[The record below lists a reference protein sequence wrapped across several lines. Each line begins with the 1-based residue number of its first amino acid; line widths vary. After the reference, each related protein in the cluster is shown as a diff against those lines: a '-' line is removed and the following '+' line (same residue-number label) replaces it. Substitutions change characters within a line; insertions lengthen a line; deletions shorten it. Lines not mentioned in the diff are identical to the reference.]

1 MMRSLVC
8 SSLTLVGMS
17 AALAP
22 VVAHA
27 QAAAPA
33 GYAPA
38 ATNGVMMMGM
48 DGKPV
53 AVQPVM
59 AVQPAPASAPAPHT
73 HKFRTMCANCMKKQ
87 QAVPVERIIACA
99 HSKNGVC
106 PTCQALLAMPG
117 PVTMGAAAPT
127 PTPGAEA
134 PGRAM
139 VSSTPSQ
146 AGANQLATQSAVYDP
161 SNTPEPTPVGVM
173 QTNYAQPGA
182 APAAPSSIPTA
193 SSLQPGH
200 AIAAAGPGANPAP
213 FQHKPT
219 SSKNPH
225 IIGHILGYSGIGS
238 EWRDQRAQKKVQAHA
253 SIPYNNEGTTVNEL
267 PASMVFGR
275 QN

>member
-8 SSLTLVGMS
+8 SSLALMGLS

-22 VVAHA
+22 AVAHA

-33 GYAPA
+33 GYAPSA
-38 ATNGVMMMGM
+38 ANGVMMMGM
-48 DGKPV
+48 DGKPL

-59 AVQPAPASAPAPHT
+59 AVQPAPAPHT
-73 HKFRTMCANCMKKQ
+73 HKFRTMCASCMKKT
-87 QAVPVERIIACA
+87 A
-99 HSKNGVC
+99 S
-106 PTCQALLAMPG
+106 
-117 PVTMGAAAPT
+117 GA
-127 PTPGAEA
+127 
-134 PGRAM
+134 GRADHRLRPLEERRLPDLPGFARDAR
-139 VSSTPSQ
+139 SRHHGSRS
-146 AGANQLATQSAVYDP
+146 AGSGGRGSRTGDGQQHPRSGWSESVRRPDPAVYDP
-161 SNTPEPTPVGVM
+161 SSTPEPTPVGVM

-225 IIGHILGYSGIGS
+225 IIGHLLGYSGIGS
-238 EWRDQRAQKKVQAHA
+238 EWRDQRAQKKAQAHA
-253 SIPYNNEGTTVNEL
+253 SIPYNNEGTTINEL

-275 QN
+275 QH